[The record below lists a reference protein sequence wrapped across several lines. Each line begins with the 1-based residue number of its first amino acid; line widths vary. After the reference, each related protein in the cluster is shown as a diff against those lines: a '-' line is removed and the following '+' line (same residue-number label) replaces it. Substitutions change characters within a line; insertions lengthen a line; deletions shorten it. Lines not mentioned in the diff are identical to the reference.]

1 MPRSRPLHLQT
12 LIALCG
18 TSFAM
23 AQPPSPAAAA
33 RSETVETPARV
44 APEHRNAAIKYLMLA
59 MEMPRDLTEKV
70 AAVNYDACGVTL
82 ESIKNDPAAAAALAA
97 LESYD
102 IAPWIK
108 AASLAKYDLELATE
122 EGFNL
127 LLPHLGKLRS
137 AARLVRW
144 SARVALAQDRP
155 EQAAERLAALTRMS
169 RHVTQDRILISSL
182 VGVAISAIAF
192 DEMRTL
198 AASGTLTQPAR
209 DSLVKTLE
217 SLDAADPFLTR
228 AALRGER
235 DLAGQSM
242 RSRFAGPDAGSKLV
256 ELMMPASDQD
266 DATRLRA
273 RIISAWDGERLIA
286 ETRRLDVAYDAMEE
300 AWDSSDPQSAIQ
312 QFETRVG
319 AEEFGPLAAILVPS
333 TSRVF
338 AASDRSKKD
347 LAATLAALRDA
358 KLADSAPSPR

>member
-1 MPRSRPLHLQT
+1 MPRARHLQVLT
-12 LIALCG
+12 LLALCG
-18 TSFAM
+18 VCLA
-23 AQPPSPAAAA
+23 APQPPSAPSPSKRDAAPA
-33 RSETVETPARV
+33 PARV
-44 APEHRNAAIKYLMLA
+44 APEHRNAAIKYLTLA
-59 MEMPRDLTEKV
+59 MEMPRELNEKV
-70 AAVNYDACGVTL
+70 SEVNYDTCGVTL

-102 IAPWIK
+102 VTPWVK
-108 AASLAKYDLELATE
+108 ASSLAKYDLELATE

-127 LLPHLGKLRS
+127 PLPHLGKMRS

-144 SARVALAQDRP
+144 SARVAAAQGQP

-182 VGVAISAIAF
+182 LGVAMSAIAF

-209 DSLVKTLE
+209 EGLVKALE
-217 SLDAADPFLTR
+217 SLDATDPFLVR

-235 DLAGQSM
+235 DLAGQSL
-242 RSRFAGPDAGSKLV
+242 RFQFAGPDAGSKFV
-256 ELMMPASDQD
+256 ELMMPAADQD

-273 RIISAWDGERLIA
+273 KIISAWDGERLSV
-286 ETRRLDVAYDAMEE
+286 ESRRLDVAYDAMEA
-300 AWDSSDPQSAIQ
+300 AWDSSDPQSAIE

-319 AEEFGPLAAILVPS
+319 ADEFGPLAAIMTPS

-347 LAATLAALRDA
+347 LEATLAALRDA
-358 KLADSAPSPR
+358 KLADPAPSPR